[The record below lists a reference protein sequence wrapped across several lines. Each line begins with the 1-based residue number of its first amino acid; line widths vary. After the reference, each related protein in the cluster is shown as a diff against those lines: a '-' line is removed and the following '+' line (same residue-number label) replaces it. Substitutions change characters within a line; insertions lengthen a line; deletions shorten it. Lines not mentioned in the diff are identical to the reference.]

1 MVVSDEFLDKMF
13 MKNQLYKSSNQ
24 ISEDLSLEDIIKI
37 LGIILY
43 MRIFKLPKS
52 YSSKYYGWLHAVNK
66 MKFTC
71 NSIKFNKILNL
82 LHFNNNNL
90 ISDGGTPEYGRCYK
104 IKPIID

>member
-1 MVVSDEFLDKMF
+1 
-13 MKNQLYKSSNQ
+13 
-24 ISEDLSLEDIIKI
+24 
-37 LGIILY
+37 
-43 MRIFKLPKS
+43 
-52 YSSKYYGWLHAVNK
+52 